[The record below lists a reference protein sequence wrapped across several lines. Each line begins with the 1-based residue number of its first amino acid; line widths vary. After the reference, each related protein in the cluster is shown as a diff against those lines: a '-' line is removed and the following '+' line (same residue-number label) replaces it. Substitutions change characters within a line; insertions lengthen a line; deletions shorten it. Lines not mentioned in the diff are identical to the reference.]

1 MASAFI
7 TARTTK
13 AGNKRFVVRFRLGGR
28 AYPIEHGGAFGTMKE
43 ARVRRDLIA
52 GELAAGRNPGDVLR
66 ALSEEPR
73 AKTLAKWAAE
83 WKASRLDLAEASAR
97 ALGVHLR
104 RILPVFGEREPQAI
118 AWTDVQTWLGA
129 LAADGLRP
137 GTIHQYVTTLRLLL
151 DFAGTD
157 PNPARD
163 RRVKLPRLVVE
174 EPTPPSAKQFLAIL
188 EHVHPRWRL
197 ALVVM
202 EQTAMRVGEVH
213 GLAWGDVDLAENRF
227 RLAGGKTKTRRARWV
242 QVPGW
247 LMDEIAATCPF
258 DDRAPE
264 RRVFAGFTDAGA
276 RQAMTSACRLAGIPS
291 FSPHDLRHRRLTR
304 WHHDGVP
311 AKVLADRAGHA
322 KASMSL
328 DTYSHVL
335 DPGEVA
341 AGELERLLTGL

>member
-83 WKASRLDLAEASAR
+83 WKASRLDLAEA
-97 ALGVHLR
+97 
-104 RILPVFGEREPQAI
+104 
-118 AWTDVQTWLGA
+118 W
-129 LAADGLRP
+129 LRP

>member
-1 MASAFI
+1 
-7 TARTTK
+7 
-13 AGNKRFVVRFRLGGR
+13 
-28 AYPIEHGGAFGTMKE
+28 MKE

-52 GELAAGRNPGDVLR
+52 GELAVGRNPRDILR
-66 ALSEEPR
+66 AMIEEPR
-73 AKTLAKWAAE
+73 TKTLARWAAE
-83 WKASRLDLAEASAR
+83 WQASRLDLAEASAR

-118 AWTDVQTWLGA
+118 AWTDVQAWLGS

-151 DFAGTD
+151 DFCGAD

-163 RRVKLPRLVVE
+163 RRVKLPRMVSE
-174 EPTPPSAKQFLAIL
+174 EPTPPSAKQFIAIL
-188 EHVHPRWRL
+188 DYVRPHWRL
-197 ALVVM
+197 PLVVM

-213 GLAWGDVDLAENRF
+213 GLACGDVDLAESRF
-227 RLAGGKTKTRRARWV
+227 RLAGGKTKSRRARWV
-242 QVPGW
+242 QVPVW
-247 LMDEIAATCPF
+247 LMEEIAATCPF
-258 DDRAPE
+258 DDRTPE
-264 RRVFAGFTDAGA
+264 RRVFGGFTEAGA
-276 RQAMTSACRLAGIPS
+276 RQAMASACRLAGIPS
-291 FSPHDLRHRRLTR
+291 FSPHDLRHRRLTI

-341 AGELERLLTGL
+341 DGELERLLMGS